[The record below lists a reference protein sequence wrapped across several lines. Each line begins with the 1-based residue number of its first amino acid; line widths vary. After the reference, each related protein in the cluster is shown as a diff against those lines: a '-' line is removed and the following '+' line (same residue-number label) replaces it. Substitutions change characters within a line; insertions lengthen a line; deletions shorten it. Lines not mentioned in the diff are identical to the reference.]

1 MRWLSTL
8 LLLLGCVTDPLP
20 LPDAAPATFMEP
32 ERGRGGAS
40 DTGPAVRRR
49 PRVEDVGRPAVEPD
63 ARSRPSDARAE
74 DAGPRGDGRVEDMVA
89 RDDSVADSEVDAE
102 PLDTEPPD
110 TGPRDGLPDAPLH
123 GADAAVVDIDQRDP
137 ACVDPGWAPGGCG
150 PGMGLHH
157 DSRGQ
162 DHIAA
167 EVPIEYELSPPS
179 SGPHRSQWA
188 RWGAYT
194 YLPPQRWLH
203 NLEHGGVALLY
214 HPCADAALVEAL
226 QELARTRPEDA
237 TGPFRYVLTPYIGL
251 PSAVG
256 VVAWERTY
264 SAECLNLEEVSAF
277 IDRRYRMAPE
287 DFPHDGVY
295 DTNWVGR

>member
-1 MRWLSTL
+1 MRWLSL
-8 LLLLGCVTDPLP
+8 LLFLLGCIADPLP

-32 ERGRGGAS
+32 ERGSAGAS
-40 DTGPAVRRR
+40 DTGPLVRRR
-49 PRVEDVGRPAVEPD
+49 PPVEDVGRPVVELD
-63 ARSRPSDARAE
+63 ARNLPSDARSADAE
-74 DAGPRGDGRVEDMVA
+74 PRGDARVEDMVA
-89 RDDSVADSEVDAE
+89 RDARVVDSEGVDGE
-102 PLDTEPPD
+102 PLDT
-110 TGPRDGLPDAPLH
+110 GAADGLPNALLH

-137 ACVDPGWAPGGCG
+137 ACVDPGWVPGDCA

-162 DHIAA
+162 DHISA

-214 HPCADAALVEAL
+214 HPCADAVLVEAL
-226 QELARTRPEDA
+226 QELAGTRPEDA

-256 VVAWERTY
+256 VVAWEWTY
-264 SAECLNLEEVSAF
+264 SANCLNPGEVSAF